1 MMLGDLEVIKAL
13 LKKQAQKTISSIL
26 SSEDD
31 LKDFVL
37 APSSENARLINTVFA
52 AYNPLDYLVDLIK
65 GNTMHFIK
73 AAMVTMGTIFN
84 GIYVLA

>member
-1 MMLGDLEVIKAL
+1 MMLADLEVIKAL
-13 LKKQAQKTISSIL
+13 LKKQAQKAITSIL

-37 APSSENARLINTVFA
+37 TPSSENARLINTIFA

-73 AAMVTMGTIFN
+73 PAIGNYGYYF
-84 GIYVLA
+84 

>member
-1 MMLGDLEVIKAL
+1 MLADLEVIKAL
-13 LKKQAQKTISSIL
+13 LKKQAQKAITSIL

-37 APSSENARLINTVFA
+37 TPSSENARLINTIFA

-73 AAMVTMGTIFN
+73 SAIGNYGYYF
-84 GIYVLA
+84 